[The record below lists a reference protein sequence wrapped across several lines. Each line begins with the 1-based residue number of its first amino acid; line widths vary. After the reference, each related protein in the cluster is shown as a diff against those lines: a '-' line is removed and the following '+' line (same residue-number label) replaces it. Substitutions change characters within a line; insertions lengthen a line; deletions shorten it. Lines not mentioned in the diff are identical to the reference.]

1 MEKEQLEKRK
11 KIIYDLIRDPL
22 YVPMKVKEMAVLLS
36 VSKEQRG
43 ELEEVLNALLAE
55 GKIEVSKEAGFP
67 KRKGVFIQERLRGM
81 QEDTGLSQLRE
92 KMRKYLSRLAR

>member
-11 KIIYDLIRDPL
+11 KVIYDLIRDPL

-36 VSKEQRG
+36 VAKEQRG

-55 GKIEVSKEAGFP
+55 GKIEVSKRGRFSKAKGRIYTGTFTRHARGYGF
-67 KRKGVFIQERLRGM
+67 VAI
-81 QEDTGLSQLRE
+81 
-92 KMRKYLSRLAR
+92 

>member
-11 KIIYDLIRDPL
+11 KVIYDLIRDPL

-36 VSKEQRG
+36 VAKEQRG

-55 GKIEVSKEAGFP
+55 GKIEEIGRAHV
-67 KRKGVFIQERLRGM
+67 
-81 QEDTGLSQLRE
+81 
-92 KMRKYLSRLAR
+92 